1 MPPRGSFPDL
11 QKCIE
16 AFHYF
21 LAHKP
26 AFLLNSSALYSKHWD
41 FVYDFC
47 QGRALITTM
56 EGYIGLA
63 PKTTKAGHVVS
74 MLLGSD
80 APLAFRPT
88 ESGKYKLVGRYY
100 VYGLMDSE
108 ALLGSTDHFQFG

>member
-1 MPPRGSFPDL
+1 
-11 QKCIE
+11 
-16 AFHYF
+16 
-21 LAHKP
+21 
-26 AFLLNSSALYSKHWD
+26 
-41 FVYDFC
+41 
-47 QGRALITTM
+47 M

-63 PKTTKAGHVVS
+63 PKTTKAGYVVC

-108 ALLGSTDHFQFG
+108 ALPGSTDHFQFGWRLDEEFRYHGAYLNHETRETQVSNPR